1 MENGLI
7 VETAQKAGE
16 INAQIQ
22 SLKSLLHFDRERAVR
37 GDENALSFEPLFE
50 NPLARPGQNP
60 KFARVLSAKKILRDL
75 SRSGEPMEPKETL
88 SPSARLLE
96 TPDHLRSDLLYFIAL
111 TDLNEETFGHSQL
124 VAGYALLLAQE
135 LGIENM
141 KSLADVERGA
151 LLHDIGKICIPDFI
165 LKKTTP
171 LTFLEWEIIKE
182 HPVVGFEIIKEFA
195 FLAKA
200 AQIVLHHHERFDGN
214 GYPCGL
220 AGEAIPLEAR
230 IFSIADTID
239 AMTSDRPYR
248 KGRSFEEAFREVE
261 KCAGTQFD
269 PALVEVALSIPKA
282 GWLEARRNTLR
293 RLRPPTIH

>member
-1 MENGLI
+1 MANGLT
-7 VETAQKAGE
+7 VETSQKAGE

-37 GDENALSFEPLFE
+37 GDENAPGLSSFIEDSLTWPV
-50 NPLARPGQNP
+50 QNP

-75 SRSGEPMEPKETL
+75 SRSREPMEARESAYP
-88 SPSARLLE
+88 SPRLLE

-135 LGIENM
+135 LGIENV

-151 LLHDIGKICIPDFI
+151 LLHDIGKIGIPEFI

-171 LTFLEWEIIKE
+171 LTFLEWKIIKE
-182 HPVVGFEIIKEFA
+182 HPLVGFEIIKEFD

-200 AQIVLHHHERFDGN
+200 AQVVLYHHERFDGK
-214 GYPCGL
+214 GYPSGL
-220 AGEAIPLEAR
+220 AGEAIPLDAR

-248 KGRSFEEAFREVE
+248 KGRSLEEAIREVE

-282 GWLEARRNTLR
+282 DWLEAKRNTLR

>member
-7 VETAQKAGE
+7 VETSQKAGE

-22 SLKSLLHFDRERAVR
+22 SLKALLHFDRERAVL
-37 GDENALSFEPLFE
+37 GDDNAPVLPSFVE
-50 NPLARPGQNP
+50 NPLTWPGQNP

-75 SRSGEPMEPKETL
+75 SRPGEFMEAKEAVSL
-88 SPSARLLE
+88 SARPLE

-124 VAGYALLLAQE
+124 VAGYALLLARE
-135 LGIENM
+135 LGIENVR
-141 KSLADVERGA
+141 SLADVERGA
-151 LLHDIGKICIPDFI
+151 LLHDIGKIGIPEFI

-182 HPVVGFEIIKEFA
+182 HPVVGFEIIKEFS
-195 FLAKA
+195 FLATA
-200 AQIVLHHHERFDGN
+200 AQVVLYHHERFDGK

-220 AGEAIPLEAR
+220 SGEAIPLEAR

-239 AMTSDRPYR
+239 AITSDRPYR
-248 KGRSFEEAFREVE
+248 KGRSLEEAFGEVE

-269 PALVEVALSIPKA
+269 PQLVEVALSIPKA
-282 GWLEARRNTLR
+282 DWLEAKRNTLR

>member
-7 VETAQKAGE
+7 VETSQKAGE

-22 SLKSLLHFDRERAVR
+22 SLKSLLHFDRERAVG
-37 GDENALSFEPLFE
+37 GDENAPVLPSFIE
-50 NPLARPGQNP
+50 NPLTWPAQNP

-75 SRSGEPMEPKETL
+75 SRSGESMEAKEAVSL
-88 SPSARLLE
+88 SARLLE

-124 VAGYALLLAQE
+124 VAGYALLLARE
-135 LGIENM
+135 LGIENVR
-141 KSLADVERGA
+141 SLADVERGA
-151 LLHDIGKICIPDFI
+151 LLHDIGKIGIPEFI
-165 LKKTTP
+165 LKKTTQ

-182 HPVVGFEIIKEFA
+182 HPVVGFEIIKEFS
-195 FLAKA
+195 FLTKA
-200 AQIVLHHHERFDGN
+200 AQVVLYHHERFDGK
-214 GYPCGL
+214 GYPCRL

-239 AMTSDRPYR
+239 AITSDRPYR
-248 KGRSFEEAFREVE
+248 KGRSFEEAFGEVE

-269 PALVEVALSIPKA
+269 PALVEVALSIQKA
-282 GWLEARRNTLR
+282 DWLEAKRNTLR

>member
-7 VETAQKAGE
+7 VETSQKAGE

-22 SLKSLLHFDRERAVR
+22 SLKSLLHFDREGAVR
-37 GDENALSFEPLFE
+37 EDENTSVLPSLIE
-50 NPLARPGQNP
+50 NHLTWPAQNP

-75 SRSGEPMEPKETL
+75 SRSQESTEVKENI
-88 SPSARLLE
+88 SFSSGVLE
-96 TPDHLRSDLLYFIAL
+96 TRDHLRSDLLYFIAL

-135 LGIENM
+135 LGIENVT
-141 KSLADVERGA
+141 SLADIERGA
-151 LLHDIGKICIPDFI
+151 LLHDIGKIGIPEFI
-165 LKKTTP
+165 LTKTAP

-182 HPVVGFEIIKEFA
+182 HPVLGFEIIKEFG
-195 FLAKA
+195 FLTKA
-200 AQIVLHHHERFDGN
+200 AQVVLYHHERFDGK
-214 GYPCGL
+214 GYPCRL

-248 KGRSFEEAFREVE
+248 KGRSFEEAFAEVE
-261 KCAGTQFD
+261 RCAGTQFD

-282 GWLEARRNTLR
+282 DWLEAKRNTLR

>member
-1 MENGLI
+1 MENHFI
-7 VETAQKAGE
+7 IETPERARE

-22 SLKSLLHFDRERAVR
+22 SLKALLHFDRERAVR
-37 GDENALSFEPLFE
+37 GDENAPALPSFVE
-50 NPLARPGQNP
+50 NPLTWPGQNP

-75 SRSGEPMEPKETL
+75 SRPGQLMEAKEAVSL
-88 SPSARLLE
+88 STELLE
-96 TPDHLRSDLLYFIAL
+96 RPDHLRSDLLYFIAL

-124 VAGYALLLAQE
+124 VAGYALLIARA
-135 LGIENM
+135 LGMENL

-151 LLHDIGKICIPDFI
+151 LLHDIGKIGIPEFI

-182 HPVVGFEIIKEFA
+182 HPLLGFEIIKEFD
-195 FLAKA
+195 FLDKP
-200 AQIVLHHHERFDGN
+200 AQVVLYHHERFDGK

-220 AGEAIPLEAR
+220 AGESIPLEAR
-230 IFSIADTID
+230 IFSIADTVD

-248 KGRSFEEAFREVE
+248 KGRSLEEAFREIE
-261 KCAGTQFD
+261 RCSGGQFD
-269 PALVEVALSIPKA
+269 PNLVEVALSVPKA
-282 GWLEARRNTLR
+282 SWLEARRSTLR